1 MHVTKQQ
8 LKLDMG
14 QWTGSKLGKKCDK
27 ALYCHPAYI
36 FYVQSTSCE
45 IPGWMNQS
53 WNQDYQGKYQ
63 QLPVCR

>member
-1 MHVTKQQ
+1 
-8 LKLDMG
+8 MG